1 MRRAIAGDDDRP
13 ALRLY
18 LPILLVSAWCRLVR
32 KWFGR
37 GPIKLRQGGRAYRDI
52 APRGEEKLNRIAEG
66 RGIGLEYWDMVSP
79 SLQPDIA
86 FEATTNVAAAPVSGE
101 MGEAAKGREA
111 AEQAEAAALMTGTAA
126 VGPPHPECRTAL
138 SQDAGNVA
146 GICDAIDR
154 PHREPQEGAAKS
166 GHESCG
172 VIDEGGGDINSE
184 GLHFAGLRVKLN
196 IVQMSILKM
205 NNVQEESLRD
215 RKKSRRRLQIVEI
228 ARGII
233 ATKGLKSLKVR
244 DVADAAGCSV
254 GSVYNEFGD
263 FDGVILTVNRETVQ
277 ALTVRLGQV
286 PAEDPVRQLYGL
298 AATYLEFFAEHANLL
313 RSLFEHRME
322 DDRPYPD
329 DILQMVMDAF
339 ALMHPPLV
347 RLLPNADDVQI
358 ALLSRTLFSAVHGI
372 ISLGLEER
380 MVAVPR
386 QMLRQQV
393 EQFLDAHLAGLG
405 ILPLR

>member
-1 MRRAIAGDDDRP
+1 MGEVPKRR
-13 ALRLY
+13 
-18 LPILLVSAWCRLVR
+18 
-32 KWFGR
+32 
-37 GPIKLRQGGRAYRDI
+37 
-52 APRGEEKLNRIAEG
+52 
-66 RGIGLEYWDMVSP
+66 
-79 SLQPDIA
+79 
-86 FEATTNVAAAPVSGE
+86 EAT
-101 MGEAAKGREA
+101 
-111 AEQAEAAALMTGTAA
+111 EQAEPAPLVARSGT
-126 VGPPHPECRTAL
+126 VRPPHPEGRAAL
-138 SQDAGNVA
+138 GKHAGNVA
-146 GICDAIDR
+146 GIGDAIDR
-154 PHREPQEGAAKS
+154 GHHDLEGGPAEA
-166 GHESCG
+166 GHESRG

-184 GLHFAGLRVKLN
+184 DLHFAGLRVKLN
-196 IVQMSILKM
+196 NVHMSSLKM

-215 RKKSRRRLQIVEI
+215 QKKNRRRRQILEI

-233 ATKGLKSLKVR
+233 AAKGLRSLKVR
-244 DVADAAGCSV
+244 DVAEAVGCSV

-277 ALTVRLGQV
+277 ALTAWLRGV

-298 AATYLEFFAEHANLL
+298 AETYLDFFAGHANLL

-347 RLLPNADDVQI
+347 RLLPDADDVKI

-380 MVAVPR
+380 MVAVPP
-386 QMLRQQV
+386 QMLRQQI
-393 EQFLDAHLAGLG
+393 EQFLDVHLGGLG
-405 ILPLR
+405 ILPQR